1 MKRKTAAILW
11 PIVAMGAVFALG
23 FVLALSMRPKPAR
36 VEVVT
41 RSGPSAAATLSLVL
55 FGTLG
60 LFALGV
66 ILAVVAVV
74 VIRARQHTMQMEKAA
89 LLFGARQ
96 PQQPPQRRPRVG
108 AGDGPSVVIVS
119 GQGGGRPRVEDMR
132 NGYNG

>member
-1 MKRKTAAILW
+1 MKKRTAAIFW
-11 PIVAMGAVFALG
+11 PIVAMVTVFLLG
-23 FVLALSMRPKPAR
+23 FVVAASRRPDPVQ

-41 RSGPSAAATLSLVL
+41 RSGPSAAASISLVL

-60 LFALGV
+60 VMVLM
-66 ILAVVAVV
+66 AVGAVAAVV
-74 VIRARQHTMQMEKAA
+74 VIRARQHTQRMEQAA

-96 PQQPPQRRPRVG
+96 PQQPTPQRRPRVG

-119 GQGGGRPRVEDMR
+119 GQSGGRVEDMR

>member
-11 PIVAMGAVFALG
+11 PVVALATMFLLG
-23 FVLALSMRPKPAR
+23 LVVATSRRPDPGQ

-41 RSGPSAAATLSLVL
+41 RGPSAAASISLVL

-60 LFALGV
+60 LMVLM
-66 ILAVVAVV
+66 AVGAVAVAL

-89 LLFGARQ
+89 LLFGVQKPQ
-96 PQQPPQRRPRVG
+96 PQQPQRRPQVQSG
-108 AGDGPSVVIVS
+108 EGVSVVIVG
-119 GQGGGRPRVEDMR
+119 GQGGGVPRVEDFR